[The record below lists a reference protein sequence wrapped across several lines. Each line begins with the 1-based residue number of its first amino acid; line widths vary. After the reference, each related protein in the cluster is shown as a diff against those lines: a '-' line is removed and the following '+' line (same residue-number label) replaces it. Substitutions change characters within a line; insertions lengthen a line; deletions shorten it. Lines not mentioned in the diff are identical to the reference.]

1 MSKINPKSYRFHPE
15 VDRLIDVLAAHE
27 LTNRTAVIETA
38 IKEMAKSR
46 EKAIKANEE
55 KPNGDGKGKSDGA

>member
-1 MSKINPKSYRFHPE
+1 MSKINPKSYRFHAE

-27 LTNRTAVIETA
+27 LTNRTAVIEMA

-46 EKAIKANEE
+46 KIKLKEAVIGNEA
-55 KPNGDGKGKSDGA
+55 GKSVGL